1 MGGDSWDAA
10 LLESE
15 VRGLVRKQR
24 KQKQKTRQRSKTAE
38 RLAAKNLKRRAPTE
52 QRADYP
58 CKAAGP
64 GVQPAAGSTCDGVN
78 RKNFAQHLDLERWP
92 CGPNG
97 KRLKVGSDCSGL
109 DAATVALDKLGVSDR
124 VTQEFCCDKLPE
136 CQTFLK
142 AVHKPKLLFT
152 DVVNRDLEKVP
163 KVDVYTAG
171 FPCQPWSSEGKG
183 QGRRDELGR
192 GRVFDHVAKY
202 IEKRPPKVFLLEN
215 VQAIS
220 FKSHKKAFE
229 AMLRTLRQSGCY
241 FVTWRVLNASDFGLP
256 QSRPRLY
263 IVGLLRTELRSDF
276 AGFPWPKPKV
286 VDPLPLRR
294 FLCGGGR
301 RLEARLAARLVRG
314 LADQGRRGQHP
325 RGRRQTAREDVHSGC
340 PLWPRVSKHDARQD
354 PVPYADQGKLRRLLP
369 DAQGLSTVPLRGGDV
384 ELAGFAC
391 DLPAP
396 GAWPADHRPAAR
408 DDGGERDPHERPHAP
423 LGPHAHDGG
432 VAG

>member
-15 VRGLVRKQR
+15 VQGLVAKQR

-52 QRADYP
+52 QLMDDSPRQRAEKP
-58 CKAAGP
+58 PKAAGP
-64 GVQPAAGSTCDGVN
+64 GVQPAAGSTRDGVN
-78 RKNFAQHLDLERWP
+78 RKAFAQHLDLERWP

-202 IEKRPPKVFLLEN
+202 IEKRQPKVFLLEN
-215 VQAIS
+215 VQAMA

-241 FVTWRVLNASDFGLP
+241 FVTWRVLNAPHFGLP
-256 QSRPRLY
+256 PVPPKALHCRVAPDS
-263 IVGLLRTELRSDF
+263 GALR
-276 AGFPWPKPKV
+276 
-286 VDPLPLRR
+286 LRR
-294 FLCGGGR
+294 LPVAKAEGGGPAAAEAFLVRRGR

-340 PLWPRVSKHDARQD
+340 PHWPRVSKHDARQD
-354 PVPYADQGKLRRLLP
+354 PVPYADQGGLRRLLP
-369 DAQGLSTVPLRGGDV
+369 DAQGLSPVPLRG
-384 ELAGFAC
+384 
-391 DLPAP
+391 
-396 GAWPADHRPAAR
+396 
-408 DDGGERDPHERPHAP
+408 
-423 LGPHAHDGG
+423 
-432 VAG
+432 

>member
-1 MGGDSWDAA
+1 MVD
-10 LLESE
+10 
-15 VRGLVRKQR
+15 
-24 KQKQKTRQRSKTAE
+24 
-38 RLAAKNLKRRAPTE
+38 
-52 QRADYP
+52 
-58 CKAAGP
+58 
-64 GVQPAAGSTCDGVN
+64 
-78 RKNFAQHLDLERWP
+78 
-92 CGPNG
+92 
-97 KRLKVGSDCSGL
+97 
-109 DAATVALDKLGVSDR
+109 LDKLGVSDR
-124 VTQEFCCDKLPE
+124 VTLEFCCGKLPE

-152 DVVNRDLEKVP
+152 DVVSRDLEKVP

-202 IEKRPPKVFLLEN
+202 IEKRQPKVFLLEN

-241 FVTWRVLNASDFGLP
+241 FVTWRVLNASHFGLP

-263 IVGLLRTELRSDF
+263 IVGLLRTAFALR
-276 AGFPWPKPKV
+276 
-286 VDPLPLRR
+286 LRR
-294 FLCGGGR
+294 LPVAKAEGGGPVAAEAFLVR
-301 RLEARLAARLVRG
+301 RGKRREAHLAARLVRG

-354 PVPYADQGKLRRLLP
+354 PVPYADQGKRRRLLP
-369 DAQGLSTVPLRGGDV
+369 DAQGLVDGSS
-384 ELAGFAC
+384 
-391 DLPAP
+391 
-396 GAWPADHRPAAR
+396 AWRR
-408 DDGGERDPHERPHAP
+408 C
-423 LGPHAHDGG
+423 
-432 VAG
+432 

>member
-15 VRGLVRKQR
+15 VQGLVANQR
-24 KQKQKTRQRSKTAE
+24 KQKQKARRRSKTAE
-38 RLAAKNLKRRAPTE
+38 RLAAKNLKRRAPTG
-52 QRADYP
+52 QRAEKP
-58 CKAAGP
+58 RKAAGP
-64 GVQPAAGSTCDGVN
+64 GVQPAAGSTRDGVN
-78 RKNFAQHLDLERWP
+78 RKAFAQHLDLERWP

-109 DAATVALDKLGVSDR
+109 DAAMVALDKLGVSDR
-124 VTQEFCCDKLPE
+124 VTLEFCCDKLPE

-152 DVVNRDLEKVP
+152 DVANRDLEKVP

-202 IEKRPPKVFLLEN
+202 IEKRQPKSFIAGKRAGHGVQESQEGVRSDAAHLAPVRLLLRHMAGPQRVPFRPPPVPPKALHCRVAPHN
-215 VQAIS
+215 A
-220 FKSHKKAFE
+220 A
-229 AMLRTLRQSGCY
+229 LR
-241 FVTWRVLNASDFGLP
+241 
-256 QSRPRLY
+256 
-263 IVGLLRTELRSDF
+263 
-276 AGFPWPKPKV
+276 
-286 VDPLPLRR
+286 LRR
-294 FLCGGGR
+294 LPVAKAEGGGPAAAEAFLVR
-301 RLEARLAARLVRG
+301 RARHLEAHLAARLVRG

-354 PVPYADQGKLRRLLP
+354 PVPYADQGGLRRLLP
-369 DAQGLSTVPLRGGDV
+369 DAQGLSPVPLRGGDV

-391 DLPAP
+391 DLPGP
-396 GAWPADHRPAAR
+396 GA
-408 DDGGERDPHERPHAP
+408 
-423 LGPHAHDGG
+423 
-432 VAG
+432 

>member
-15 VRGLVRKQR
+15 VQGFVAKPR

-38 RLAAKNLKRRAPTE
+38 RLAAKNLKRRAPTG
-52 QRADYP
+52 QRAEKP
-58 CKAAGP
+58 RKAAGP
-64 GVQPAAGSTCDGVN
+64 GVQPAAGSTRDGVN
-78 RKNFAQHLDLERWP
+78 RKAFAQHLDLERWP

-109 DAATVALDKLGVSDR
+109 DAAMVVLDKLGVSDR
-124 VTQEFCCDKLPE
+124 VTLEFCCDKLPE

-202 IEKRPPKVFLLEN
+202 IEKHQPKVFLLEN
-215 VQAIS
+215 VQAMT
-220 FKSHKKAFE
+220 FKSHTQAFE

-241 FVTWRVLNASDFGLP
+241 FVTWRVLNASHFGLP

-263 IVGLLRTELRSDF
+263 IVGLLRTAVRSDF
-276 AGFPWPKPKV
+276 AGFPWPKPKK

-294 FLCGGGR
+294 FLCGGGGVLR
-301 RLEARLAARLVRG
+301 RAWQPGSCVAF
-314 LADQGRRGQHP
+314 ADQGRRGQHP

-340 PLWPRVSKHDARQD
+340 PHWPRVSKHDARQD
-354 PVPYADQGKLRRLLP
+354 PVPYADQGGLRRLLP
-369 DAQGLSTVPLRGGDV
+369 DAQGLSPVPLRGGDV

-391 DLPAP
+391 DLPGP
-396 GAWPADHRPAAR
+396 GA
-408 DDGGERDPHERPHAP
+408 
-423 LGPHAHDGG
+423 
-432 VAG
+432 